1 MIGESEVACHLPAV
15 STTLTIA
22 LSLVRGRKVCP
33 GKVPLSLRTKA
44 AGLGSAA
51 FSGSWGS
58 GWLVYRFLP
67 FFGVS
72 SANFNNASLFFPNA
86 TRRIMSSSSHREK
99 AASEGSPKDER

>member
-51 FSGSWGS
+51 FSGSWGW
-58 GWLVYRFLP
+58 GWLVYRLLP
-67 FFGVS
+67 PPLLRRQFCRLRY
-72 SANFNNASLFFPNA
+72 SLP
-86 TRRIMSSSSHREK
+86 IMEEAGTCCPRE
-99 AASEGSPKDER
+99 AHLPPER